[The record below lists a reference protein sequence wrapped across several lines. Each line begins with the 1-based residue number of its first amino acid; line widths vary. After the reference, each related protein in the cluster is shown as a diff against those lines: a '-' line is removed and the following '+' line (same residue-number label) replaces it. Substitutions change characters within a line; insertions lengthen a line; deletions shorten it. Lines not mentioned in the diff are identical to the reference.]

1 MTGKDA
7 KPTIIRQRAVS
18 GFSLLALMGF
28 FLFIGTFHRMM
39 GIGAERA
46 WP

>member
-18 GFSLLALMGF
+18 GFSLLALMGL
-28 FLFIGTFHRMM
+28 FLFGSPHSRL
-39 GIGAERA
+39 GALA
-46 WP
+46 